1 MLTRDDIRD
10 MLTEIADTATVAE
23 RNRIILF
30 LANLELADAELFH
43 RWPKWRQFAW
53 ALMHPVRFERAAA
66 ISRAVVAIHRG
77 DHVAAPSTVGQEGSE

>member
-10 MLTEIADTATVAE
+10 MLTDLADRAAVTE

-30 LANLELADAELFH
+30 LADLGLSNAERFH

-53 ALMHPVRFERAAA
+53 ALLHPVRFEREVV
-66 ISRAVVAIHRG
+66 ISKAVIAIHRG
-77 DHVAAPSTVGQEGSE
+77 DHTLISGRAANG